1 MVKKKTNIR
10 KDSIKII
17 GPKSIDYTFLDN
29 DLLNLKST
37 IAHKIDEHHSNN
49 VTLKRSKINK
59 DIQRV
64 HQVDLEIRKSS
75 HKGRITGGQSK
86 HSHSSVYE

>member
-1 MVKKKTNIR
+1 MVNKKTNIK
-10 KDSIKII
+10 KDRIKII
-17 GPKSIDYTFLDN
+17 GSKSIDYTFLDN
-29 DLLNLKST
+29 GLLNLKST
-37 IAHKIDEHHSNN
+37 IAHEIDEHHSNN
-49 VTLKRSKINK
+49 MTLKSSKINK

-64 HQVDLEIRKSS
+64 HQVDLEIRKSR